1 MQLTN
6 KYTLVKYAITYIIN
20 HPHVSAACA
29 TIIMV
34 LYINT
39 YKI

>member
-1 MQLTN
+1 
-6 KYTLVKYAITYIIN
+6 LVKYALTYIIN

-29 TIIMV
+29 TIMV
-34 LYINT
+34 LYNNI